1 MQEIRTFGK
10 RKLLLEKDS
19 CTQVK
24 VMDLVFFNVFVS
36 QRGEFMRLSPE
47 RTFGWPRGQGGGIK
61 RNQKAHVL
69 DQVDRGLYR
78 NSEESSEGKALAT
91 LRINCPF
98 HCFT

>member
-24 VMDLVFFNVFVS
+24 VMGLVFFNVFVS

-47 RTFGWPRGQGGGIK
+47 RWPRGQGGRIK

-78 NSEESSEGKALAT
+78 NFEESSEGKALAT